1 MTDKILDNMTGQE
14 IKELITKKQI
24 SIESL
29 DASALNKLIN
39 YETDMLCFGNGDIEF
54 ICRCSDQLDIISNN
68 PITDDEFC
76 KAIENAKLEYENNF
90 VNNPSHKNTNKKHIG
105 LRRVGLIAAILA
117 ILIAGTTLVAA
128 AFGINIFEY
137 IIKMGHEPEG
147 TYVSADSFTFYNA
160 GETKHYSSIEELV
173 KTEHLNIMY
182 PSGFPENIY
191 IKSVR
196 ISASEIGENNIMILT
211 SDSNVL
217 VDINTNVTE
226 INSTFNEHEI
236 YQSNGITYYIF
247 EDVLYNRYNAYCIHN
262 NVEYVISANNYD
274 NLLTIINNMKE

>member
-24 SIESL
+24 SIEAL

-54 ICRCSDQLDIISNN
+54 LCRCSDQLDSISNN
-68 PITDDEFC
+68 PITDDEFYN
-76 KAIENAKLEYENNF
+76 AIEKAKLDYGNNCA
-90 VNNPSHKNTNKKHIG
+90 NNLSHINTNKKYIG

-147 TYVSADSFTFYNA
+147 AYASTDSFTFYNA
-160 GETKHYSSIEELV
+160 GKTKHYSSIEDLIV
-173 KTEHLNIMY
+173 TENLNIMY
-182 PSGFPENIY
+182 PSEFPENIH
-191 IKSVR
+191 ITSVR
-196 ISASEIGENNIMILT
+196 VSSSEIGENNIMILT
-211 SDSNVL
+211 DEPNIL
-217 VDINTNVTE
+217 IDINTNVSNTE
-226 INSTFNEHEI
+226 NTFSDCEKYEH
-236 YQSNGITYYIF
+236 NGYTYYIF
-247 EDVLYNRYNAYCIHN
+247 KDELLNRYNGCCYYKN
-262 NVEYVISANNYD
+262 TKYTISANNYD
-274 NLLTIINNMKE
+274 NLIIIINSMKE